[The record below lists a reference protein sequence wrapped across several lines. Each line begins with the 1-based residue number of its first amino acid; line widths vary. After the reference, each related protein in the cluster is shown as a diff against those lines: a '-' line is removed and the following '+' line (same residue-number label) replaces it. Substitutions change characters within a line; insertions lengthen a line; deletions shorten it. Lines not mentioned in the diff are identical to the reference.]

1 MFCVQIYP
9 VFDSMQHILSA
20 FSCRVVMESNIL
32 MVAGTNFNSNR
43 NNYVPASEYM
53 RGLSSK
59 TTNVFTNHNTSQFL
73 RNHGVSYC

>member
-1 MFCVQIYP
+1 MFCVQVYP
-9 VFDSMQHILSA
+9 VFGSMQQISAA
-20 FSCRVVMESNIL
+20 FSCSLVMENNIV
-32 MVAGTNFNSNR
+32 MVARTNFNSNI

-59 TTNVFTNHNTSQFL
+59 TTNIFTNHNTSQFL

>member
-1 MFCVQIYP
+1 VFCVQIYP
-9 VFDSMQHILSA
+9 VFDSMHQISA
-20 FSCRVVMESNIL
+20 AFCCKVVMESNIV
-32 MVAGTNFNSNR
+32 MAARTNFNSNI

-59 TTNVFTNHNTSQFL
+59 TTNIFTNHNTSQFL